1 MFLCEEIFAS
11 FENGESA
18 AGLSPPNHHLTIL
31 LVIVFCW
38 HKSGLHPFIRLDII
52 ATPVFQLWFGV
63 IIISMILLN
72 IWIRWDNATQA
83 AVRNLDYRA
92 DDYKFALTAC
102 AEHSQMLLCLCMN
115 LHINLKT
122 RKMANHLMHLLRSRK
137 N

>member
-72 IWIRWDNATQA
+72 IWIRLDNATQA

-102 AEHSQMLLCLCMN
+102 DVAL
-115 LHINLKT
+115 
-122 RKMANHLMHLLRSRK
+122 LMHEPPHLLK
-137 N
+137 DKEDGKPPDAFA